1 MTTAERFP
9 CTQQPA
15 TAQEVFDRALNHLRK
30 QGCRSVND
38 DAFGEH
44 CVYWNEDGLHCGI
57 GIFIRPEEYRSW
69 MEGIPID
76 AVLLDKECPTRL
88 YNELIPHLIRP
99 KGGGSE
105 GLLERIQSIHDRT
118 MPSAWEE
125 VFESLAAD
133 FNLIY
138 TPKSPT

>member
-15 TAQEVFDRALNHLRK
+15 TAQEVFDRALSHLRQ
-30 QGCRSVND
+30 QGCRSMD
-38 DAFGEH
+38 DEGI

-69 MEGIPID
+69 MEGKPI
-76 AVLLDKECPTRL
+76 AALLLNDECPTRL
-88 YNELIPHLIRP
+88 YNELIEHIARP
-99 KGGGSE
+99 RAAVIQSS
-105 GLLERIQSIHDRT
+105 LLETIQWLHDHV
-118 MPSAWEE
+118 AADHWEE
-125 VFESLAAD
+125 SFQKLAKD